1 MVTEKELIDILE
13 SFKKS
18 YESSNMKNSAFWNNA
33 NETVSK
39 ILENHINE
47 YGY

>member
-18 YESSNMKNSAFWNNA
+18 YESSNMKNSPFWNNA
-33 NETVSK
+33 NSTVSQ
-39 ILENHINE
+39 ILENHLKE